1 MNGRRLATEMG
12 FPPSGLHYIDESDG
26 RSSVVAGYTTG
37 RSSLLVQS
45 PIFYRP
51 PGSSIWLVRCDP
63 RETGD
68 GPSYMIDAVIAE
80 RFSARPSSIP
90 PVPDLAGRLA
100 EDRGAAANFTKNQI
114 ELNESETRY
123 WQMVAVADI
132 KEEAALA
139 PGRLAGFY
147 AGVAGAGVR
156 TVSGL
161 IGAAAAAFYGALPF
175 WVQVMIPVAVVGV
188 GVAGAVSVVRT
199 FRPPAGA

>member
-1 MNGRRLATEMG
+1 MNGRQLATEMG
-12 FPPSGLHYIDESDG
+12 FPTSGLHYLDESDG
-26 RSSVVAGYTTG
+26 RSAVVAGYTTG

-68 GPSYMIDAVIAE
+68 GPSYMIDAQIAE
-80 RFSARPSSIP
+80 RFSARQSPIP

-100 EDRGAAANFTKNQI
+100 EDRGAAANFTKNQL

-123 WQMVAVADI
+123 WQTVAIADF
-132 KEEAALA
+132 KEEASLA

-147 AGVAGAGVR
+147 ARVAGAGIK

-161 IGAAAAAFYGALPF
+161 IGTAAGAFYGTLPF
-175 WVQVMIPVAVVGV
+175 WVQVMIPVTVVGV